1 MSRVDLPSLATA
13 AQSEVARQ
21 MQVCNACRYC
31 EGLCAVFPAM
41 ELRRVFEGSDVD
53 YLANLCHNCGA
64 CHYDCQYAPPHP
76 FAVNVPQAM
85 AELREESYAR
95 FAWPRFLGPVFER
108 NGLWIALASVLAVT
122 AFVLGFALWSDPG
135 ALTARGDFYAVMPH
149 DAMVAVFAP
158 VFLFSLLAIA
168 MSVRRF
174 WTAADGGRRV
184 PVTLPALWRATK
196 AASTLRYLDGGGM
209 GCMSESERPDRHRRT
224 FHHLTFYGFLLCF
237 ASTSSGTAM
246 HYLLDWPAPYPW
258 WAPPKL
264 LGVPG
269 GLMLVI
275 GAAGLIRYDW
285 RRDPALV
292 PDRARRTGMGAAF
305 TWTLLGLG
313 ATGLA
318 LYWLR
323 DTPVMGV
330 LLAVHLGVVF
340 AFFLSMPY
348 GKFVHGL
355 HRFAAL
361 VRHAHE
367 QAQAHPPEA
376 APVVEGRDR
385 RAAG

>member
-1 MSRVDLPSLATA
+1 MTALDLPALATA

-41 ELRRVFEGSDVD
+41 EKRRVFAGADVD

-85 AELREESYAR
+85 AALREETYGR
-95 FAWPRFLGPVFER
+95 FAWPAALAPVFER
-108 NGLWIALASVLAVT
+108 NGLWIAGAAALAV
-122 AFVLGFALWSDPG
+122 AGFVLGFALLSDPG
-135 ALTARGDFYAVMPH
+135 ALRASDDFYAVMPH

-158 VFLFSLLAIA
+158 VFGFSILALA
-168 MSVRRF
+168 LSVVRF
-174 WTAADGGRRV
+174 WRAADGGNRV
-184 PVTLPALWRATK
+184 PVTPAALWRAAK
-196 AASTLRYLDGGGM
+196 DASTLRYLDGGGM
-209 GCMSESERPDRHRRT
+209 GCMTESERPDRHRRL

-237 ASTSSGTAM
+237 ASTASGTLL
-246 HYLLDWPAPYPW
+246 HYLADWPAPYPW

-269 GLMLVI
+269 GIMLSV

-292 PDRARRTGMGAAF
+292 PERARRTGMGAAF

-313 ATGLA
+313 TTGLA

-323 DTPVMGV
+323 DTPLMGV

-361 VRHAHE
+361 MRHAHE
-367 QAQAHPPEA
+367 EAAHRAPEA
-376 APVVEGRDR
+376 AAPVEGRVR
-385 RAAG
+385 RA

>member
-1 MSRVDLPSLATA
+1 MSRLDLPALASAT
-13 AQSEVARQ
+13 QSEVARQ

-85 AELREESYAR
+85 AALREESYAR
-95 FAWPRFLGPVFER
+95 FAWPGFMAPVFER
-108 NGLWIALASVLAVT
+108 NGVWIALIGALAV
-122 AFVLGFALWSDPG
+122 AGFILGFALWADPG
-135 ALTARGDFYAVMPH
+135 ALSASGNFYAVMPH

-158 VFLFSLLAIA
+158 VFLFSLLALTL
-168 MSVRRF
+168 SLRRF
-174 WTAADGGRRV
+174 WRRADVGRAV
-184 PVTLPALWRATK
+184 PVTPTALWQAVK
-196 AASTLRYLDGGGM
+196 DASTLRYLDGGGM
-209 GCMSESERPDRHRRT
+209 GCMSESERPDRWRRT
-224 FHHLTFYGFLLCF
+224 FHHMTFYGFLLCF
-237 ASTSSGTAM
+237 ASTSSGTVM

-258 WAPPKL
+258 WSPPKL

-269 GLMLVI
+269 GVLLSL
-275 GAAGLIRYDW
+275 GAAGLIQYDW
-285 RRDPALV
+285 RRDPALLPEV
-292 PDRARRTGMGAAF
+292 RTGMGAAF

-313 ATGLA
+313 TTGLA

-323 DTPVMGV
+323 ETPAMGV

-340 AFFLSMPY
+340 AFFVTMPY

-355 HRFAAL
+355 YRFAAL

-367 QAQAHPPEA
+367 QRQAHPPEA
-376 APVVEGRDR
+376 AAPVEGR
-385 RAAG
+385 AGA